1 MSSPYCASPL
11 DAWRGGRK
19 KPTKK
24 EIRAAQLNF
33 ERALLNTKSEVINIP
48 KLVVEELVEEAGGGG
63 GGRGGKKPKSS
74 HVGGI
79 ME

>member
-19 KPTKK
+19 NPTKK

-48 KLVVEELVEEAGGGG
+48 KLVVEDLEEGEEAG

-74 HVGGI
+74 S
-79 ME
+79 